1 MPGAGAD
8 PIWSEPESAPGP
20 RTSRAGA
27 AQKSGG
33 SATLQKSVQF
43 CLLPL
48 NIIVKSNN
56 LILPIIFRYRYVI
69 KIVHLF
75 FIKQTFNFFRILNR
89 KLVFMYQF
97 KFFMIFLVFKFSR
110 IRQINPNPQHWSSVI
125 ATCTLLIPCGGEDGM
140 CVVPG

>member
-20 RTSRAGA
+20 WTSRAGA

-33 SATLQKSVQF
+33 SATLLKSVQF

-75 FIKQTFNFFRILNR
+75 FIKQTFNFFIILNR
-89 KLVFMYQF
+89 KLVFMHQF
-97 KFFMIFLVFKFSR
+97 
-110 IRQINPNPQHWSSVI
+110 
-125 ATCTLLIPCGGEDGM
+125 
-140 CVVPG
+140 